1 MPILEGTLTVLFV
14 IVCVMMI
21 LAILIQ
27 PGKGEGLGAIAGM
40 STQTFGGAG
49 PTSFLSKLTAG
60 IAVAYMVLVI
70 ALGRVT
76 GGGADITPATQ
87 EPEIQASETE
97 AAEDAEQNGETEAAE
112 DAENAETDD
121 SGETENAETDA
132 QSADPT
138 ETDGAEDDSG
148 GSGADADE

>member
-1 MPILEGTLTVLFV
+1 MPILEGSLTVLFV

-70 ALGRVT
+70 ALGRV
-76 GGGADITPATQ
+76 GGAGTDITPAT
-87 EPEIQASETE
+87 PELEIEAGDTE
-97 AAEDAEQNGETEAAE
+97 ATEGAEEGGETEA
-112 DAENAETDD
+112 DDGAETDD
-121 SGETENAETDA
+121 SGETENAETDNA
-132 QSADPT
+132 QPAEPS
-138 ETDGAEDDSG
+138 ETDGAD
-148 GSGADADE
+148 GADGDE

>member
-14 IVCVMMI
+14 IICVMMI

-76 GGGADITPATQ
+76 GGGADITPATP
-87 EPEIQASETE
+87 EPEIQASETENGETE
-97 AAEDAEQNGETEAAE
+97 AAEDAEQNGETEAS
-112 DAENAETDD
+112 ENAETDD
-121 SGETENAETDA
+121 SGEAENA
-132 QSADPT
+132 

-148 GSGADADE
+148 GADADE

>member
-76 GGGADITPATQ
+76 GGGADIAPATE
-87 EPEIQASETE
+87 EPEIQAVETE
-97 AAEDAEQNGETEAAE
+97 NGETEAAE
-112 DAENAETDD
+112 DAEENGETEAEEGAETDD
-121 SGETENAETDA
+121 AQPAE
-132 QSADPT
+132 ST
-138 ETDGAEDDSG
+138 ETDGAD
-148 GSGADADE
+148 GAETDE

>member
-1 MPILEGTLTVLFV
+1 MTVLFV

-60 IAVAYMVLVI
+60 IAVAYMVIVI

-76 GGGADITPATQ
+76 GGGADITPATE
-87 EPEIQASETE
+87 EPEIQAVETE
-97 AAEDAEQNGETEAAE
+97 NGETEATE
-112 DAENAETDD
+112 DAEENGETETEEGADTDDSSDTENGETDD
-121 SGETENAETDA
+121 AQPAE
-132 QSADPT
+132 ST
-138 ETDGAEDDSG
+138 ETDGAD
-148 GSGADADE
+148 GAETDE

>member
-87 EPEIQASETE
+87 EPEIQAIETEDSETE
-97 AAEDAEQNGETEAAE
+97 AAEDAEQNGETGAS
-112 DAENAETDD
+112 ENAETDD
-121 SGETENAETDA
+121 SGETENAETD
-132 QSADPT
+132 
-138 ETDGAEDDSG
+138 GAEDDSG
-148 GSGADADE
+148 GADADE

>member
-70 ALGRVT
+70 ALGRVA
-76 GGGADITPATQ
+76 GGGADIAPATQ
-87 EPEIQASETE
+87 ETGIQASETDGAETE
-97 AAEDAEQNGETEAAE
+97 AAEDSEENGETEAP
-112 DAENAETDD
+112 ENAETD
-121 SGETENAETDA
+121 NA
-132 QSADPT
+132 QPADPI

-148 GSGADADE
+148 GGADADE